1 MSSAYIAL
9 WDQPQIGTERSVLAG
24 FGDTLDHAAS
34 RQFRARGVTRGDRV
48 YIVGTRDRRVLL
60 LGRLTVER
68 IVDQATAERRFPGHA
83 LYRAPDHILGRGTRL
98 ELDRVVPEDIV
109 RKIRRESG
117 KPIKIDPRRY
127 RIDPQSLRTTGRITD
142 SSAAL
147 LDHVLGELIP
157 VELDQTFE
165 EGSKRE
171 RRHLAT
177 ERSPAVRAAALAL
190 QGTDCRVCGF
200 SYADRYGSLGV
211 GFAEVHHLKPLGSL
225 RKSAQ
230 VNPKTDVIV
239 VCGNCHRMLHRTDP
253 PLMPDELRARLRP
266 IRHSRA
272 R

>member
-9 WDQPQIGTERSVLAG
+9 WDQPQVEIERRAVAG
-24 FGDTLDHAAS
+24 FGGTLDHSAS
-34 RQFRARGVTRGDRV
+34 RQFRARGVSRGDRV
-48 YIVGTRDRRVLL
+48 YIVATRDRRLLL

-68 IVDQATAERRFPGHA
+68 IVDQATAERRFPGQA
-83 LYRAPDHILGRGTRL
+83 VYQAPDHLLGSGTRL
-98 ELDRVVPEDIV
+98 ELDRVVPEGIV

-157 VELDQTFE
+157 VRLDQTFE

-177 ERSPAVRAAALAL
+177 ERSPAVRTAAPAL
-190 QGTDCRVCGF
+190 QGIDCGICDF
-200 SYADRYGSLGV
+200 SYVERYGSLGA
-211 GFAEVHHLKPLGSL
+211 GFAEVHHLKPLGGL
-225 RKSAQ
+225 RKATR

-239 VCGNCHRMLHRTDP
+239 VCANCHRMLHRTDP
-253 PLMPDELRARLRP
+253 PLSPDELRARLSSSK
-266 IRHSRA
+266 HSRT